1 MKIFLSIDSLF
12 GVRSRATD
20 DKKGEEWQKKIMAQ
34 AFLEFLN
41 NFVIKKNFLP
51 NNFSLK
57 LDFSIKKY

>member
-1 MKIFLSIDSLF
+1 MKIFLSIDPLF

-41 NFVIKKNFLP
+41 NFIKYIIFTK
-51 NNFSLK
+51 
-57 LDFSIKKY
+57 